1 MGGLGHVG
9 VQIIRAISGATVI
22 ALDVSDEKLELA
34 REVGAHHTVISDENA
49 AERVREL
56 TGGLGA
62 SAVFDFVGAQPTLD
76 LARDVVATDGY
87 IHIVGIGGGTLAT
100 GFFSTPMGAAVRA
113 PYWGTRSE
121 LKEVLELARTGAVG
135 VHVERYSLDD
145 AVEAYAKLHEGT
157 VRGRA
162 VVVPNGS

>member
-1 MGGLGHVG
+1 
-9 VQIIRAISGATVI
+9 
-22 ALDVSDEKLELA
+22 
-34 REVGAHHTVISDENA
+34 
-49 AERVREL
+49 
-56 TGGLGA
+56 
-62 SAVFDFVGAQPTLD
+62 
-76 LARDVVATDGY
+76 
-87 IHIVGIGGGTLAT
+87 
-100 GFFSTPMGAAVRA
+100 MGAAVRA

-135 VHVERYSLDD
+135 VHVERFGIDD

>member
-1 MGGLGHVG
+1 M
-9 VQIIRAISGATVI
+9 
-22 ALDVSDEKLELA
+22 
-34 REVGAHHTVISDENA
+34 
-49 AERVREL
+49 
-56 TGGLGA
+56 
-62 SAVFDFVGAQPTLD
+62 FDFVGAQPTLD